1 MIKRGI
7 PLLFI
12 GAFAWAQV
20 ETTLSLD
27 DVLQKISGHNYVVQ
41 AALNVKMA
49 ESELK
54 SLKGWGDVTLALQP
68 SEELQN
74 KSESLDV
81 TGVKIGAE
89 LSIPLGITN
98 NDKERIL
105 ILTDLYELRLRE
117 LDEAYGYA
125 FLDLFQ
131 RYSALYISQEAV
143 KLAAIELD
151 YQKVHLNVVNQ
162 YIDRG
167 LLSLGEVLN
176 ASSAYENA
184 KTNLSKAQLDARI
197 AWFNLAY
204 AAGLENP
211 KDEHDPDPRDPF
223 RILPIVSSPVYDV
236 ALIKE
241 EQQLTL
247 ILSAK
252 KQSSAS
258 LKQNQ
263 NIRQAQRTLDS
274 YSSLLFNIAPKLG
287 YTESNVSISLGY
299 SSQNGL
305 LSLGTSISPYTA
317 TGPSSSF
324 QTSNNSLSLSL
335 VITAQLDGER
345 EVQRKLFAD
354 NLALEYSRLGAL
366 EANLELAVR
375 SKYAA
380 YLKAKEEEADTLR
393 SIESAKTLHET
404 YIAKKQLGLAN
415 PEDEVADRALLAR
428 VQFNYEKAR
437 VTLIQA
443 YFELINAASAWHLS
457 PIQPW
462 RM

>member
-1 MIKRGI
+1 MIKRGL

-27 DVLQKISGHNYVVQ
+27 EVLQKISGHAYVVQ

-49 ESELK
+49 ESELR

-68 SEELQN
+68 SGELQN
-74 KSESLDV
+74 QSGSLDV

-117 LDEAYGYA
+117 LDEAYGHA

-131 RYSALYISQEAV
+131 RYSTLYINQEAV

-162 YIDRG
+162 YIERG
-167 LLSLGEVLN
+167 LLSIGELFN

-184 KTNLSKAQLDARI
+184 KANLSKAQLDARI

-211 KDEHDPDPRDPF
+211 KDEHDPGTRDSF
-223 RILPIVSSPVYDV
+223 RTLPIVSSPVFDV

-241 EQQLTL
+241 ELPLTL

-263 NIRQAQRTLDS
+263 SIRQAQRTLDS

-317 TGPSSSF
+317 TGPSSSL
-324 QTSNNSLSLSL
+324 QTSNNALSLSL
-335 VITAQLDGER
+335 AITAQLDGER

-354 NLALEYSRLGAL
+354 ALALEYSRLGAL
-366 EANLELAVR
+366 EATLELAVR

-380 YLKAKEEEADTLR
+380 YLKAKEAEADTLR
-393 SIESAKTLHET
+393 SIESVKSLYET
-404 YIAKKQLGLAN
+404 YVAKKQLGLAS
-415 PEDEVADRALLAR
+415 PEDEAADRALLAR
-428 VQFNYEKAR
+428 AQFNYEKAR